1 MAKAFNKA
9 ERVSF
14 AFSRYETTLREEREK
29 VSKYTAFAEC
39 KTPREAEIY
48 FQLHPEMLTAPR
60 GVYPS
65 TPSNIE
71 REERETNDEST
82 DAIY

>member
-1 MAKAFNKA
+1 MAKATNKA

-14 AFSRYETTLREEREK
+14 AFSRYETTLREERNK
-29 VSKYTAFAEC
+29 VSKYASFADC
-39 KTPREAEIY
+39 KSPQEAEIY
-48 FQLHPEMLTAPR
+48 FQLHPEILQAPK

-65 TPSNIE
+65 IPSTIE
-71 REERETNDEST
+71 REEREKNDEST